1 MTDTDQGAFVD
12 SKDLDLTVIVDAF
25 NPATEAG
32 RDALTERL
40 SKPLTDLTELRKRQV
55 QIQAIKKS
63 IDRLKAQKAL
73 QTLKAAEAD
82 VISIGTAS
90 EDERLKDYY
99 TQIMWDRKS
108 IAARLNHLG
117 WLNEIIVFFRTI
129 FVPGL
134 SILLPFMILIGP
146 LLVFTIVLKKP
157 ITFSQYIGMI
167 QGAIKNAVPSVLGAP
182 RFAGKGDMVETAEQF
197 VHIGLAIAMLGASIW
212 NQVSAAIHMRSIVT
226 DMRKRAESVQ
236 RFTEATRELSEAL
249 GVPVDLGAS
258 WSFGTLGVFGDAWND
273 PARIDR
279 LLKAAGHLDMLASIA
294 LKNKVCRPLLSVDVS
309 GLNLTDLYYPGL
321 KAARLNSISLDG
333 SGCHCL
339 LTGPNRGGKSTL
351 LKSVGYAVLMGQTVG
366 VVFARKA
373 SIPIYDS
380 IITALTPSDV
390 VGKLS
395 LFEAEIE
402 FAKTVLDRLD
412 KGRTFLMMDEI
423 FHGTNAHD
431 GVEAAQVFL
440 DRIYTAPALTSIVST
455 HYMDLPEK
463 YQASGVQTMC
473 MEASVDPTDADRLI
487 YTYRLTSGIN
497 KFSSVREI
505 LRERGLLRPGPR
517 KNINDPK

>member
-1 MTDTDQGAFVD
+1 MTDTDSAFVD

-32 RDALTERL
+32 RDALHERL
-40 SKPLTDLTELRKRQV
+40 SKPLTDLAVLKGRQD
-55 QIQAIKKS
+55 QLQAIKKS
-63 IDRLKAQKAL
+63 IDRPKAQKAL
-73 QTLKAAEAD
+73 QTLKATEAD
-82 VISIGTAS
+82 VVSVGTAS

-99 TQIMWDRKS
+99 TQILWDRKS
-108 IAARLNHLG
+108 VAARLNHLG

-134 SILLPFMILIGP
+134 SILLPFMILLGP
-146 LLVFTIVLKKP
+146 LVVFTLVLKKP
-157 ITFSQYIGMI
+157 ITFQQYFGMI

-182 RFAGKGDMVETAEQF
+182 RFAGKGGMVETAEQF
-197 VHIGLAIAMLGASIW
+197 VHIGLAIAMLAASIW
-212 NQVSAAIHMRSIVT
+212 NQVSAAIHMRSIVA

-236 RFTEATRELSEAL
+236 RFTEATRDLSEAL
-249 GVPVDLGAS
+249 GVSVNVGPA
-258 WSFGTLGVFGDAWND
+258 WSFGALGAFGDAWND
-273 PARIDR
+273 PGRIDTV
-279 LLKAAGHLDMLASIA
+279 LKAAGHLDMLASIA
-294 LKNKVCRPLLSVDVS
+294 LMKKVCRPLLSVDVS
-309 GLNLTDLYYPGL
+309 GLVLTDVYYPGL
-321 KAARLNSISLDG
+321 KAPRMNSVDLTSK
-333 SGCHCL
+333 SHAL

-373 SIPIYDS
+373 RQPLYDS
-380 IITALTPSDV
+380 IITALSPSDV

-402 FAKTVLDRLD
+402 FAKTVLDRLE

-440 DRIYTAPALTSIVST
+440 DRIYKTPSLTSIVST

-463 YQASGVQTMC
+463 YQTAGVQTLC
-473 MEASVDPTDADRLI
+473 MEASVDPTDSDRLV
-487 YTYRLTSGIN
+487 YTYRLAKGIN

-505 LRERGLLRPGPR
+505 LRERGLLLPASDSPE
-517 KNINDPK
+517 KHK

>member
-1 MTDTDQGAFVD
+1 MTETFVD

-25 NPATEAG
+25 NPATETG

-40 SKPLTDLTELRKRQV
+40 SKPLTDLAALQDRQA
-55 QIQAIKKS
+55 QLQAIKTK
-63 IDRLKAQKAL
+63 IDRPKAQKAL
-73 QTLKAAEAD
+73 QTLKDTEAD
-82 VISIGTAS
+82 VVSVGTAS

-99 TQIMWDRKS
+99 TQILWDRKS
-108 IAARLNHLG
+108 VAARLNHLG

-134 SILLPFMILIGP
+134 SILLPLMILLGP
-146 LLVFTIVLKKP
+146 LLVFTVVLKKP

-182 RFAGKGDMVETAEQF
+182 RFAGKGDLVEKAEQF

-212 NQVSAAIHMRSIVT
+212 NQVSAAIHMRSIVA
-226 DMRKRAESVQ
+226 DMRRRAESVQ
-236 RFTEATRELSEAL
+236 RFTEATRDLSEAL
-249 GVPVDLGAS
+249 GVPVDLGAP
-258 WSFGTLGVFGDAWND
+258 WSFGALGAFGDAWND
-273 PARIDR
+273 PGRIDT
-279 LLKAAGHLDMLASIA
+279 LLKAAGHLDMLASLA
-294 LKNKVCRPLLSVDVS
+294 LKKKVCRPSLSVDVS
-309 GLNLTDLYYPGL
+309 GLDLTDLYYPGL
-321 KAARLNSISLDG
+321 KAARMNSISLDG

-366 VVFARKA
+366 IVFARKA
-373 SIPIYDS
+373 RQPIYDS
-380 IITALTPSDV
+380 IITALSPSDV

-402 FAKTVLDRLD
+402 FAKTVLERLD

-440 DRIYTAPALTSIVST
+440 DRIYKAPALTSIVST

-463 YQASGVQTMC
+463 YGASGIQTLC

-487 YTYRLTSGIN
+487 YTYRLMSGIN

-505 LRERGLLRPGPR
+505 LRERGLLRPNLR
-517 KNINDPK
+517 KNIGDPK